1 MSDPEPTA
9 DTGPTTGDGPPA
21 DRAPAARGED
31 DVASALALFYA
42 IFKKDLLLLARYPV
56 DTVSRFVFT
65 IILFVLMFVGGTLVG
80 GQAFDDSLAG
90 LIVGYFLWSMAV
102 SAYQGIAQN
111 VQSEASWGTLEQLY
125 MSPHGFGTVMVMKVT
140 SNVFTSFLWGGIT
153 LLAMLLMTGRSL
165 TVDVV
170 TIVPI
175 ALLTLAGAVG
185 LGFVMGGLALLYKR
199 ITAVVNMLQF
209 GLIALISAPAF
220 DQPGLRYLPLAQ
232 GSGMLQRAM
241 TEGVRLWEFPVGDYL
256 VLVATAVGYFLAG
269 YLVFRRLAERARR
282 LGVMGEY

>member
-1 MSDPEPTA
+1 MSDATP
-9 DTGPTTGDGPPA
+9 
-21 DRAPAARGED
+21 RAREGAESG
-31 DVASALALFYA
+31 SGLSLFYA

-56 DTVSRFVFT
+56 DTVSRFAFT
-65 IILFVLMFVGGTLVG
+65 VIFFVLMFVGGTLVG
-80 GQAFDDSLAG
+80 GQAFDDSLGG
-90 LIVGYFLWSMAV
+90 LIVGYFLWTMAV
-102 SAYQGIAQN
+102 AAYQGVAGN

-125 MSPHGFGTVMVMKVT
+125 MSPHGFGTVMVMKVL
-140 SNVFTSFLWGGIT
+140 SNVVTSFLWGATT
-153 LLAMLLMTGRSL
+153 LVAMLLITGRTL

-170 TIVPI
+170 TIVP
-175 ALLTLAGAVG
+175 LTLFTLAGAIG

-199 ITAVVNMLQF
+199 ISAVVNMLQF

-241 TEGVRLWEFPVGDYL
+241 RDGVRLWEFSAVDHA
-256 VLVATAVGYFLAG
+256 VLVGTAVAYFLLG
-269 YLVFRRLAERARR
+269 YVAFRLLAERARK